1 MAHNLLLNYHV
12 YDKMDVYRPPPAS
25 EQELTKFHADDYIKF
40 LQMITPQNMANHA
53 KQIQRFNI
61 GDDCP
66 IFDGLYDFC
75 KTSAG
80 GSIAGAV
87 KLNFDKADVAINWA
101 GGLHHAKKCEA
112 SGFCFVND
120 MVRLIYF
127 LLLSWLLGLMIS
139 RYRCSQYWSCLRYT
153 KNAEFQE
160 NINKRQT
167 CNPDILTLSLSGA
180 LSRSLRR
187 YRHSSRR
194 RCRRSFLYHGPCH
207 DRVVS

>member
-1 MAHNLLLNYHV
+1 MCHNLLLNYHI
-12 YDKMDVYRPPPAS
+12 YEKMDVYRPPAAT

-40 LQMITPQNMANHA
+40 LQMITPQNMSNHA

-66 IFDGLYDFC
+66 IFDGLFEFC
-75 KTSAG
+75 RTSAG

-120 MVRLIYF
+120 IVSHICRLSEIF
-127 LLLSWLLGLMIS
+127 FDNFMLEIVFDDFMLAM
-139 RYRCSQYWSCLRYT
+139 T
-153 KNAEFQE
+153 
-160 NINKRQT
+160 
-167 CNPDILTLSLSGA
+167 
-180 LSRSLRR
+180 
-187 YRHSSRR
+187 
-194 RCRRSFLYHGPCH
+194 GPCH
-207 DRVVS
+207 IRVAQGAI

>member
-1 MAHNLLLNYHV
+1 MAHNLLLNYHI
-12 YDKMDVYRPPPAS
+12 YEKMDVYRPPAAT

-40 LQMITPQNMANHA
+40 LQMITPQNMISHA

-66 IFDGLYDFC
+66 IFDGIFDFC

-120 MVRLIYF
+120 IVSRTLFEGYMDLMPIYCSDI
-127 LLLSWLLGLMIS
+127 LLNFKGS
-139 RYRCSQYWSCLRYT
+139 RYLGA
-153 KNAEFQE
+153 AES
-160 NINKRQT
+160 
-167 CNPDILTLSLSGA
+167 TLSC
-180 LSRSLRR
+180 SLCR
-187 YRHSSRR
+187 Y
-194 RCRRSFLYHGPCH
+194 
-207 DRVVS
+207 

>member
-1 MAHNLLLNYHV
+1 MFDSVSFDFIWPTALCVSNWQPHSWRRFYSFTSSAAEIGNYYFGPGHPNKPHRIRMCHNLLLNYHV
-12 YDKMDVYRPPPAS
+12 YEKMDVYRPPAAT
-25 EQELTKFHADDYIKF
+25 EQEFTKFHADDYIKF

-87 KLNFDKADVAINWA
+87 KLNFDKADVAVNWA

-120 MVRLIYF
+120 I
-127 LLLSWLLGLMIS
+127 
-139 RYRCSQYWSCLRYT
+139 
-153 KNAEFQE
+153 
-160 NINKRQT
+160 
-167 CNPDILTLSLSGA
+167 
-180 LSRSLRR
+180 
-187 YRHSSRR
+187 
-194 RCRRSFLYHGPCH
+194 
-207 DRVVS
+207 VSKS

>member
-1 MAHNLLLNYHV
+1 MAHNLLLNYHI
-12 YDKMDVYRPPPAS
+12 YEKMDVYRPPAAT

-40 LQMITPQNMANHA
+40 LQMITPQNMASHA

-66 IFDGLYDFC
+66 IFDGIFDFC

-120 MVRLIYF
+120 IVSF
-127 LLLSWLLGLMIS
+127 
-139 RYRCSQYWSCLRYT
+139 
-153 KNAEFQE
+153 
-160 NINKRQT
+160 
-167 CNPDILTLSLSGA
+167 TLSAQDDMNPTHGSFAELKFLWNFKGSRHLGVAESA
-180 LSRSLRR
+180 LSCSLRR
-187 YRHSSRR
+187 YRHS
-194 RCRRSFLYHGPCH
+194 PW
-207 DRVVS
+207 